1 MSWVAAKKFRKKN
14 ILKRI
19 KTIYIIKK
27 SSIGKMNETF
37 LDGELE
43 LPLAFLSAR
52 FSVRDIDRLSE
63 NLSEIIN
70 DS

>member
-1 MSWVAAKKFRKKN
+1 M
-14 ILKRI
+14 

-27 SSIGKMNETF
+27 SNIGKMNETF

-52 FSVRDIDRLSE
+52 FSVHDIDGLSE
-63 NLSEIIN
+63 NLSEMIN
-70 DS
+70 DG